1 MYNASVTPRNFEFTV
16 FDVTFR
22 TQLYP
27 IAIEKIDILETCV
40 KLVWLIIN
48 MHINLL
54 YINYSRTQANTRHTL
69 RMPYDP

>member
-27 IAIEKIDILETCV
+27 IAIEKKIDIFETYV
-40 KLVWLIIN
+40 KLVWPII
-48 MHINLL
+48 ILA
-54 YINYSRTQANTRHTL
+54 YAYQFTIYQSFTYTG
-69 RMPYDP
+69 